1 MEPNLAFQTV
11 MEECGILTA
20 PPPRA
25 DRYNVPLD
33 ISKFTDIFKLQGTEN
48 YEQWHNSI
56 QREFQNQG
64 VWDLVTGSEQP
75 LLALNPPLAQT
86 YKNWQRLDKS
96 LSALLGMT
104 VDRAILVNI
113 PENISIDAMYEFLR
127 TNYQP
132 KPGPD
137 FSQLLKTLSRLRL
150 ANFPCVSDYA
160 AKFSAIQLEME
171 AAQPYVLSPTVVNTL
186 FLEGLGPDW
195 EAFREYM
202 REEYSAINELNPLEL
217 DELIAETQDYEDT
230 FAEDEPA
237 PQETKK
243 RRNRPFCGHCNMLGH
258 HQEGCWR
265 MEGRTEE
272 EIKIIRRTLRQ
283 DRTRRRPRQTAG
295 SLASRI
301 TRPSTGRRR
310 GAGNRISKLRS
321 TNSRAR

>member
-11 MEECGILTA
+11 MEDCGILTA
-20 PPPRA
+20 PPTRA
-25 DRYNVPLD
+25 DRYDVPLD
-33 ISKFTDIFKLQGTEN
+33 ISKFTDIIKLQGTEN
-48 YEQWHNSI
+48 YEQWHDSI
-56 QREFQNQG
+56 HNEFHSQG

-132 KPGPD
+132 KSGPD

-160 AKFSAIQLEME
+160 AKFSAIHLEME
-171 AAQPYVLSPTVVNTL
+171 LARPYTVSPVVVNTL

-195 EAFREYM
+195 EGFRHYM
-202 REEYSAINELNPLEL
+202 VEEKSAINELHPLDL
-217 DELIAETQDYEDT
+217 DELMAETQDYEDS
-230 FAEDEPA
+230 FAEDEPTS
-237 PQETKK
+237 QVTKK
-243 RRNRPFCGHCNMLGH
+243 WGNRPFCGHCNMLGH

-283 DRTRRRPRQTAG
+283 DRGRRRPRKTAD
-295 SLASRI
+295 SLANRI
-301 TRPSTGRRR
+301 TRPSTARR
-310 GAGNRISKLRS
+310 GAANRIGKFQSR
-321 TNSRAR
+321 NSRAR